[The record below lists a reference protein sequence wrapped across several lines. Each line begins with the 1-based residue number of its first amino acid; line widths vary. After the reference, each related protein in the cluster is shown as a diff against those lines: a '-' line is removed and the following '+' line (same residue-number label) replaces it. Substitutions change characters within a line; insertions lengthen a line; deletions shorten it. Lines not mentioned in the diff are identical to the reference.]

1 MVVLYT
7 AITLSS
13 RHVLGYSQR
22 FSVQSFTT
30 KFRSFSALIRPQWR
44 AASNTAQNSPSL
56 ISTQLFSTY
65 IRVDPNTMSGL
76 EPNATA
82 VSPDLLPFTEDKYDG
97 VIVSSKSLPDTDENF
112 ERMLDH
118 SLEEWRKTNRRGVWI
133 KVPLEKS
140 SFIPIAVRKG
150 FTFHHAE
157 KQYVM
162 LTHWLA
168 EGESRLPP
176 NASHQV
182 GVGCIVLHEGKMLLV
197 QEKSGPLK
205 GTGVWKMPT
214 GLVDVGEDISTG
226 AEREVFEE
234 TGVRTRFKKLLAFR
248 QAHGVLFGKSDLFLV
263 CVLEPLSSDI
273 SPQEAEIHAC
283 EWKEPETLL
292 DSDFFQKSPLYSFLN
307 HKIRRE
313 VLSAQGKATPPPS
326 LVKTKLPLGFRPGE
340 ASLYF
345 FDSDDESSISK

>member
-1 MVVLYT
+1 
-7 AITLSS
+7 
-13 RHVLGYSQR
+13 
-22 FSVQSFTT
+22 
-30 KFRSFSALIRPQWR
+30 
-44 AASNTAQNSPSL
+44 
-56 ISTQLFSTY
+56 
-65 IRVDPNTMSGL
+65 MSGF
-76 EPNATA
+76 EPTATV
-82 VSPDLLPFTEDKYDG
+82 VSSDLLPFTEDKYDG

-248 QAHGVLFGKSDLFLV
+248 QVHVVLFGKSDLFFI
-263 CVLEPLSSDI
+263 CVLEPLTFDI
-273 SPQEAEIHAC
+273 TPQEAEIQAC

-292 DSDFFQKSPLYSFLN
+292 DSEFYMKSSVYAFLHN
-307 HKIRRE
+307 NMRRE

-326 LVKTKLPLGFRPGE
+326 MVKTKLPLGFRPGD

-345 FDSDDESSISK
+345 FDQDEEISK